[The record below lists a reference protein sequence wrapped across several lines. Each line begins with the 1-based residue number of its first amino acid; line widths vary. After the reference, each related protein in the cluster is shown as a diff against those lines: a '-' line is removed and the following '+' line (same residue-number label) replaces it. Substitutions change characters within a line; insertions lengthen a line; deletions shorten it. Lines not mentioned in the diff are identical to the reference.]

1 MDSMVLT
8 TEEEILAIRRFDR
21 WCRNNG
27 LKEFKPHIGLPT
39 AVCLSC
45 NCHTCLE
52 RVYLME
58 RDERLQ
64 HNRRV
69 SSMNPTMT
77 NDEVQNQTETS
88 LVQADQMFQFLEVV
102 EPIQGVE
109 SYTMWF
115 ALQNFH
121 HTQATTFQK
130 RLVVKALALIVAKQD
145 ELRLKAD
152 VKRMADE
159 ITNYSGEMLGNA
171 MGETRNG
178 LIEYLNYAYINA
190 NKKLRN

>member
-1 MDSMVLT
+1 
-8 TEEEILAIRRFDR
+8 
-21 WCRNNG
+21 
-27 LKEFKPHIGLPT
+27 
-39 AVCLSC
+39 
-45 NCHTCLE
+45 
-52 RVYLME
+52 ME

>member
-1 MDSMVLT
+1 
-8 TEEEILAIRRFDR
+8 
-21 WCRNNG
+21 
-27 LKEFKPHIGLPT
+27 
-39 AVCLSC
+39 
-45 NCHTCLE
+45 
-52 RVYLME
+52 ME

-77 NDEVQNQTETS
+77 NDEVQNQTEKS

-102 EPIQGVE
+102 EPIQDVE
-109 SYTMWF
+109 SYTLWIT
-115 ALQNFH
+115 LQNFH
-121 HTQATTFQK
+121 HTRATVFQK
-130 RLVVKALALIVAKQD
+130 RLVVKALGLIVAKHD
-145 ELRLKAD
+145 EIRLKAE

-159 ITNYSGEMLGNA
+159 MTNYSGEMLGNT
-171 MGETRNG
+171 MGEIRSG

>member
-8 TEEEILAIRRFDR
+8 TEEEILALRRFDR
-21 WCRNNG
+21 WCRKNG
-27 LKEFKPHIGLPT
+27 IKEFKPHIGLPT
-39 AVCLSC
+39 AVCMTC

-52 RVYLME
+52 RAYLME

-77 NDEVQNQTETS
+77 NDEVQNQTEKS

-102 EPIQGVE
+102 EPIQEVE

-121 HTQATTFQK
+121 HSQATVFQK
-130 RLVVKALALIVAKQD
+130 RLVVKVLGLIVGKQD
-145 ELRLKAD
+145 EIRLKAE
-152 VKRMADE
+152 VKRIADE
-159 ITNYSGEMLGNA
+159 MTNHSVEILANA
-171 MGETRNG
+171 MGETRIR
-178 LIEYLNYAYINA
+178 LVEYLNSAYINA
-190 NKKLRN
+190 NNKLRV

>member
-8 TEEEILAIRRFDR
+8 TEEEILALRRFDR
-21 WCRNNG
+21 WCRKNG
-27 LKEFKPHIGLPT
+27 LKEFKPHIGLPNI
-39 AVCLSC
+39 VCLSC
-45 NCHTCLE
+45 DCHTCVE
-52 RVYLME
+52 RAYLME

-77 NDEVQNQTETS
+77 NDEVQNQTERS
-88 LVQADQMFQFLEVV
+88 LIQADQIFQFLEVV
-102 EPIQGVE
+102 EPIQEVE

-121 HTQATTFQK
+121 HSQATVFQK
-130 RLVVKALALIVAKQD
+130 RLVVKVLGLIVGKQD
-145 ELRLKAD
+145 ELRLKAE
-152 VKRMADE
+152 VKRYVAESTDHSEDMFGNA
-159 ITNYSGEMLGNA
+159 IGEMKSRLV
-171 MGETRNG
+171 
-178 LIEYLNYAYINA
+178 EYLNCAYINA